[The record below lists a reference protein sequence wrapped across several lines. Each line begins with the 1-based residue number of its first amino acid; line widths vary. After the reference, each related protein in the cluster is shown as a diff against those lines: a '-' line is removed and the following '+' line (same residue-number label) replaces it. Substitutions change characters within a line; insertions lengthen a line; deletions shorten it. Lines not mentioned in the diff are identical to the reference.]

1 MKTNRKIIPLLVFL
15 LIIALFGTGLT
26 LYGGN
31 IIDYAWKRWKK
42 EKTLPMADISGRL
55 KNSSAYLVACGG
67 VKVILNKKQ
76 LTKGYNLSELINGVR
91 IPVNLYLGQKGILI
105 DAKVYGKK
113 EHDVIA
119 VIKKNK
125 WKDLPPEYDLNFSVN
140 AFEIIGANGKPLL
153 QVQIK
158 SGNEVHVG
166 GCFYQG
172 RNKISIT
179 PERINFYVNE
189 CEGEKIF
196 KYPSSK
202 YLGQLETREK
212 VDSEEKRFH
221 LLGPKELVKSANE
234 LLAKLS
240 NLFCVNL
247 KGSSKNKKLEDPLAI
262 ENHSVD
268 TYKKIYRNDALQ
280 IRNEFFNRMKNMNR
294 AQQAVNEFI
303 FREPAGFFGLAEI
316 DFSLRYLKNR
326 YVFNYSEL
334 GNDKLKNRAANYVQ
348 ALELLLKAHKI
359 NEVDLCRYDK
369 ELKVE
374 GIILLEEINRRL
386 PERRK
391 FDKDVEFLMLT
402 KWTINPF
409 QILEMK
415 KKVKL
420 FADRLSPNPD
430 KLSRSQR
437 SGLRLGERSRSR
449 GCSEA

>member
-1 MKTNRKIIPLLVFL
+1 MKTKRKIIPLLVFL

-31 IIDYAWKRWKK
+31 IIDYAWSRWKK

-67 VKVILNKKQ
+67 VKVILNKEQ
-76 LTKGYNLSELINGVR
+76 LIKGYDLSELIKGVR
-91 IPVNLYLGQKGILI
+91 IPVNLYIGQKGVLI

-125 WKDLPPEYDLNFSVN
+125 WKNLPPEYDLNFSVN
-140 AFEIIGANGKPLL
+140 AFEIIGANGMPLL
-153 QVQIK
+153 QVQIR
-158 SGNEVHVG
+158 SGNEIHVG

-179 PERINFYVNE
+179 PERINLYVNE

-202 YLGQLETREK
+202 YLGQLKTPEN
-212 VDSEEKRFH
+212 VDSDENRLHVLRPEQ
-221 LLGPKELVKSANE
+221 LVKRTNAFVE
-234 LLAKLS
+234 KLS
-240 NLFCVNL
+240 YLFCTDF
-247 KGSSKNKKLEDPLAI
+247 KGSPNNKKLKDPLTV
-262 ENHSVD
+262 ENASVD

-294 AQQAVNEFI
+294 AHQAVNEFI

-334 GNDKLKNRAANYVQ
+334 GNAELKNRAANYAQ

-359 NEVDLCRYDK
+359 NDVDLCRYDR

-386 PERRK
+386 PENRK

-402 KWTINPF
+402 KWTINHF

-415 KKVKL
+415 KKITL
-420 FADRLSPNPD
+420 FADRLSP
-430 KLSRSQR
+430 
-437 SGLRLGERSRSR
+437 E
-449 GCSEA
+449 

>member
-1 MKTNRKIIPLLVFL
+1 MKTKRKVTPILVFL
-15 LIIALFGTGLT
+15 LVSALFGTGLT

-31 IIDYAWKRWKK
+31 IIDYAWSRWEK

-55 KNSSAYLVACGG
+55 KNSAAYLVACGG
-67 VKVILNKKQ
+67 VKVILNKEQ
-76 LTKGYNLSELINGVR
+76 LTKGYNLSELIEGIR
-91 IPVNLYLGQKGILI
+91 IPVKLYLDENGVLI

-125 WKDLPPEYDLNFSVN
+125 CKDLPPEYDLNFSVN

-158 SGNEVHVG
+158 SGNEIHVG

-189 CEGEKIF
+189 CEGKKIF

-247 KGSSKNKKLEDPLAI
+247 KGSSKNKKLKDPLAV
-262 ENHSVD
+262 ENASVD
-268 TYKKIYRNDALQ
+268 TYKKIYRKDALQ
-280 IRNEFFNRMKNMNR
+280 IRNEFFNRMKTMNR
-294 AQQAVNEFI
+294 AHQAVNEFV

-316 DFSLRYLKNR
+316 DFTLRYLKKR
-326 YVFNYSEL
+326 YVFNYSAL
-334 GNDKLKNRAANYVQ
+334 GNDKLKNRAANYAH
-348 ALELLLKAHKI
+348 ALELLLKTHEI
-359 NEVDLCRYDK
+359 NDIDLCRYDR

-386 PERRK
+386 PEKRK
-391 FDKDVEFLMLT
+391 FDKDIQFLMLT
-402 KWTINPF
+402 KWTVNHF

-415 KKVKL
+415 KTVKL
-420 FADRLSPNPD
+420 FADRL
-430 KLSRSQR
+430 
-437 SGLRLGERSRSR
+437 
-449 GCSEA
+449 